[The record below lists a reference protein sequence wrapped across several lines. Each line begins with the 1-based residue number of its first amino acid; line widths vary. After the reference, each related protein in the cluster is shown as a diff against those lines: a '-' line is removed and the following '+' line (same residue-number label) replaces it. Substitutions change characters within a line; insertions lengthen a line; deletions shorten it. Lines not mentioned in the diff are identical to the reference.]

1 MEKENE
7 KLKNNNF
14 CDYLLSADKICN
26 HYTGFPS
33 VKISVA
39 ILSFLDPQ
47 KNVENMILYNS
58 QQANEDETRE
68 RKRALSPMISFIL
81 TLVRLRRNFD
91 VKHLTSHV
99 FLKLQRGQW
108 QISF

>member
-33 VKISVA
+33 VKISEA
-39 ILSFLDPQ
+39 ILNFLDPQ

-91 VKHLTSHV
+91 VKHLMY
-99 FLKLQRGQW
+99 F
-108 QISF
+108 